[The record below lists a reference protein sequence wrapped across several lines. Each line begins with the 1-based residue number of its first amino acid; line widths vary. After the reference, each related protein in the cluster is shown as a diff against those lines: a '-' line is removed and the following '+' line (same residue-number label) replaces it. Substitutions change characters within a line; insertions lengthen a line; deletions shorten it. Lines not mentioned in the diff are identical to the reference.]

1 VDALAGI
8 ADQAVTG
15 AVTQAMPAVPGL
27 GDVPLLNDL
36 APPYTSL
43 QELLSLTLTSMPD
56 HPSHRVGEERA
67 LPPQDALARVEL

>member
-8 ADQAVTG
+8 AEQAVTG

-27 GDVPLLNDL
+27 GHVPLLRDL

-43 QELLSLTLTSMPD
+43 QELLFLTLTSVPYLSAR
-56 HPSHRVGEERA
+56 PS
-67 LPPQDALARVEL
+67 PQDALPRAEL